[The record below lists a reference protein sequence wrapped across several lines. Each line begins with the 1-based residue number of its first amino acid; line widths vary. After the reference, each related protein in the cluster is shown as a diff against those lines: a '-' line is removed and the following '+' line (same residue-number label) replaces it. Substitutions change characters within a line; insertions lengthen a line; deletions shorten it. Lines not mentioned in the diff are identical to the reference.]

1 MVDLTEGSDPPFT
14 DEQLDDVF
22 QLAMSIEI

>member
-1 MVDLTEGSDPPFT
+1 MTRLPRPSVQPFA